1 MSLMKMQ
8 NFCRQKPRPF
18 KNMLSHGIGE
28 GSCYLNAGLQFLM
41 ASEHLREL
49 LKNLYHVD
57 TSQSLSEENEVDV
70 LAVTF
75 AMAFSDTRND
85 VNYSNSEAMNPDIF
99 NRLYYIRDGSAQ
111 QDACDFIRD

>member
-41 ASEHLREL
+41 ASERLREL
-49 LKNLYHVD
+49 LKNLRHVD
-57 TSQSLSEENEVDV
+57 SSQSLSEENEVDV

-75 AMAFSDTRND
+75 AMAFSDTHND

-99 NRLYYIRDGSAQ
+99 NRLYYI
-111 QDACDFIRD
+111 